1 MEKSIAQ
8 QRAVE
13 DHGIMIKAVGL
24 AMLLGLGLHGP
35 VLAAQG
41 GQQRNAETAKNH
53 VSEDIPAPA
62 VASANGSDYVIGPDD
77 TLHISV
83 WKEPDLSEIL
93 PVRPDGKISMPLLN
107 DIQAAGLTPLRL
119 KDSITEKLKKYI
131 ADPRVTVIVTAMNSQ
146 RVFITG
152 EVQRSGPIQLLPN
165 MTILQALSQA
175 GFTEFANL
183 KSIYLLRTQNGRQV
197 KVPFNYKEVVK
208 GNHLEQNISLKAGD
222 VLVVP

>member
-1 MEKSIAQ
+1 MQIEQLHSLTSRYAAYGAGPVEAGN
-8 QRAVE
+8 RA
-13 DHGIMIKAVGL
+13 L
-24 AMLLGLGLHGP
+24 ATISGQMQTQAALLSYLDIFVVLLLGCL
-35 VLAAQG
+35 
-41 GQQRNAETAKNH
+41 
-53 VSEDIPAPA
+53 
-62 VASANGSDYVIGPDD
+62 
-77 TLHISV
+77 
-83 WKEPDLSEIL
+83 
-93 PVRPDGKISMPLLN
+93 M
-107 DIQAAGLTPLRL
+107 AAGLTPLRL